1 MLRNTPK
8 KWIPGN
14 PTKGPTKVPRLS
26 SMSKSKPRLQSTSNA
41 PLAAAGSST
50 SGRPAGDSRFQ
61 GFKPLTK
68 LIDRGSSNT
77 KYDEKHETYD
87 ETSNNQTLLNK
98 NRIEEYKLDLL
109 EENYGLMCLWN
120 QSTNGDLTFKQ
131 RDLST
136 CVEIWN
142 IFGFG
147 SCHELKG
154 GDEHPWIQMLRC
166 EPRNPK

>member
-1 MLRNTPK
+1 
-8 KWIPGN
+8 
-14 PTKGPTKVPRLS
+14 
-26 SMSKSKPRLQSTSNA
+26 MSKSKPRLQSTSKA
-41 PLAAAGSST
+41 PHAAAGSST

-109 EENYGLMCLWN
+109 EENYGLMCL
-120 QSTNGDLTFKQ
+120 
-131 RDLST
+131 
-136 CVEIWN
+136 
-142 IFGFG
+142 
-147 SCHELKG
+147 
-154 GDEHPWIQMLRC
+154 
-166 EPRNPK
+166 